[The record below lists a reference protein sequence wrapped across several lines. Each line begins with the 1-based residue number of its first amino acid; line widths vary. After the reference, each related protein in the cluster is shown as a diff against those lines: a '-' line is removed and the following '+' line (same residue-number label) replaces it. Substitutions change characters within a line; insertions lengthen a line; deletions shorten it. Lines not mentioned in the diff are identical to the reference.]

1 LDVEKCRHMIP
12 FEGSLHRANEIVNL
26 IDYLIQTICERF
38 K

>member
-12 FEGSLHRANEIVNL
+12 FEGSFEIVNL
-26 IDYLIQTICERF
+26 VDYLIQAIRERF